1 MPSCQYSIC
10 GILMSIVNEFWSM
23 ALFEDARYFRPGN
36 ACGRC
41 DAGYIYPLL
50 MFELPPSGT
59 SDGRFSQD

>member
-1 MPSCQYSIC
+1 
-10 GILMSIVNEFWSM
+10 MSIVNEFWSM